1 MFGIGV
7 TNRTDDELMRKISDV
22 YFKVEQF
29 QELEDKLQEI
39 NEAVRKY
46 LKLIHMYTFKQNS
59 YRQQKCM
66 KHCY

>member
-46 LKLIHMYTFKQNS
+46 LNLIHMYTFKKNHLDN
-59 YRQQKCM
+59 KNV
-66 KHCY
+66 